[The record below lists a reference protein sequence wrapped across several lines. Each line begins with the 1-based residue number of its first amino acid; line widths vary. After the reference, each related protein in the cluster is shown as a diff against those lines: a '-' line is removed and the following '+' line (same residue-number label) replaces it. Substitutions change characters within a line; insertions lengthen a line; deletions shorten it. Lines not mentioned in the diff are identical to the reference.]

1 MDDTIRKAL
10 DTDRLVDITTIGRKT
25 GQPHRIEIGFH
36 WIEDDLFI
44 CGTPG
49 PRGWLAN
56 LKVNPEFIFHL
67 KQSLQIDLS
76 ATAIPIFS
84 ESDRRSVFATIAE
97 EGKAEGP
104 WS

>member
-56 LKVNPEFIFHL
+56 L
-67 KQSLQIDLS
+67 
-76 ATAIPIFS
+76 
-84 ESDRRSVFATIAE
+84 
-97 EGKAEGP
+97 
-104 WS
+104 